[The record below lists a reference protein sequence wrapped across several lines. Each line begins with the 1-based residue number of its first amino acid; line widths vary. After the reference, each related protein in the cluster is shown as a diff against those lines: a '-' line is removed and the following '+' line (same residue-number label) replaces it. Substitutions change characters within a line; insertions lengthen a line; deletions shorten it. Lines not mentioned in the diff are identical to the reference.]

1 MDSETK
7 RVINWEYLGVVSYSD
22 GLALQN
28 ERRERLRREGPG
40 PASPKGYAGT
50 SGAHGYLLLLEH
62 DPVITDGRFGRGGN
76 IILTPEAIE
85 ERGVEVYKTERGGDV
100 TFHGPGQL
108 VAYPIIDLRA
118 FGMGAKSYVRALEE
132 TIIRTLAVYDLMGV
146 TMEKIRGV
154 WAYGGKIASVGV
166 SVRNGITMHGC
177 AFNVNTDLD
186 YFSMIIPCGLEGVRM
201 TSLREILDE
210 EMDLGAV
217 AHAFVR
223 SFGEVF
229 GAEMR
234 EAG

>member
-7 RVINWEYLGVVSYSD
+7 RVIKWEYLGVLSYAE
-22 GLALQN
+22 GLEQQN
-28 ERRERLRREGPG
+28 ARRETLLREGPHEG
-40 PASPKGYAGT
+40 
-50 SGAHGYLLLLEH
+50 GYLLLLEH
-62 DPVITDGRFGRGGN
+62 NPVITDGRFGRGGN
-76 IILTPEAIE
+76 IMLPPEE
-85 ERGVEVYKTERGGDV
+85 LDKRGVETYKTERGGDV

-118 FGMGAKSYVRALEE
+118 FGMGAKAYVRALEE
-132 TIIRTLAVYDLMGV
+132 TIIRTLGDYDLMGV
-146 TMEKIRGV
+146 TMEKLRGV

-166 SVRNGITMHGC
+166 SVRNGITMHGA

-210 EMDLGAV
+210 EIDFGAV
-217 AHAFVR
+217 TRAFVR

-229 GAEMR
+229 KAEMR
-234 EAG
+234 EIL

>member
-7 RVINWEYLGVVSYSD
+7 RVINWEYRGVVSYAD
-22 GLALQN
+22 GLSLQN
-28 ERRERLRREGPG
+28 ERRETLRKEGPG
-40 PASPKGYAGT
+40 AG
-50 SGAHGYLLLLEH
+50 GYLLLLEH
-62 DPVITDGRFGRGGN
+62 NPVITDGRFGRGGN
-76 IILTPEAIE
+76 IMLPPEE
-85 ERGVEVYKTERGGDV
+85 LEKRGVESYKTGRGGDV

-118 FGMGAKSYVRALEE
+118 FGMGARAYVRALEE
-132 TIIRTLAVYDLMGV
+132 TIIRTLGDYDLKGV
-146 TMEKIRGV
+146 TMEKFPGV

-166 SVRNGITMHGC
+166 AVRNGITMHGC

-210 EMDLGAV
+210 DMDFGAV
-217 AHAFVR
+217 TRAFVR

-229 GAEMR
+229 RAEMR